1 MNIREK
7 KVKKLKVLTALLAAV
22 MLSGCSMGVSVENLL
37 IPPKLDEQQNEIY
50 QALISSTGS
59 GISLKYPKSGDHRS
73 AFVVTNIDNEP
84 SDEAMVFYTSDSVQ
98 AGEAGLRM
106 KVLDQYDGRWQA
118 VYDIACMGSE
128 VESLGFTNIGEGD
141 NHDIIIR
148 YTMLN
153 QTEKTFSVLNYSD
166 GIIKELYSSL
176 YSCLEVVDLN
186 SDGYNELI
194 TVVPD
199 KTTGSTFAM
208 MFGREGRS
216 LNKLSQV
223 ELTGTH
229 AEVVHVGTGK
239 VGDDVPALY
248 IDYSRGQGQYGTDVL
263 YCHSGHLI
271 CPDSGMIGRFSNN
284 YTADLASAD
293 IDSDGYMEMPGM
305 TPLPGYETLP
315 RNEQLCAVQWYG
327 VTAHTVTQ
335 EHYGYYS
342 SKYSFALMF
351 PNRWYGVVT
360 AVPNLLENEIIFISY
375 DSATGL
381 EVNETNELM
390 RIKIVDK
397 GDKESQKAATGMT
410 LIGANVDSLYY
421 CYQTDANAAAKL
433 ALSMS
438 ELQDSFI
445 LL

>member
-1 MNIREK
+1 M
-7 KVKKLKVLTALLAAV
+7 KKLKAFTALLTAL
-22 MLSGCSMGVSVENLL
+22 MLTGCSMGVSVENLL
-37 IPPKLDEQQNEIY
+37 SPPKLDEQQNEIY

-59 GISLKYPKSGDHRS
+59 GISLKYPKSGEHRS
-73 AFVVTNIDNEP
+73 AFVVTDIDDEP
-84 SDEAMVFYTSDSVQ
+84 TDEAMVFYASDSVQ

-106 KVLDQYDGRWQA
+106 MVLDQSDGVWQA

-128 VESLGFTNIGEGD
+128 VESLSFTSIGEGE

-153 QTEKTFSVLNYSD
+153 QTEKAFSVVNYSD
-166 GIIKELYSSL
+166 GIIKELYSSF

-199 KTTGSTFAM
+199 KTTGTTFAM
-208 MFGREGRS
+208 MFGRSGKS
-216 LNKLSQV
+216 LKKLSQAL
-223 ELTGTH
+223 LTGAH
-229 AEVVHVGTGK
+229 ADVLHVGTGL
-239 VGDDVPALY
+239 VDEGVPALY
-248 IDYSRGQGQYGTDVL
+248 IDYSRGQGQYGTDVI
-263 YCHSGHLI
+263 YYHQSGHLI
-271 CPDSGMIGRFSNN
+271 CPDSSAISRFSNN

-293 IDSDGYMEMPGM
+293 IDGDGFMEMPGM

-315 RNEQLCAVQWYG
+315 KNEQLCAVQWYD
-327 VTAHTVTQ
+327 VKAHTITQ

-351 PNRWYGVVT
+351 PNRWFGVVS
-360 AVPNLLENEIIFISY
+360 AVPNLLENEIIFIGY
-375 DSATGL
+375 DPATGL
-381 EVNETNELM
+381 EVNDRTELM
-390 RIKIVDK
+390 RIRIVDK
-397 GDKESQKAATGMT
+397 GDREAQKAATGMT
-410 LIGANVDSLYY
+410 LIGANEESLYY
-421 CYQTDANAAAKL
+421 CYQTDAYMAGKL

>member
-1 MNIREK
+1 MKIIK
-7 KVKKLKVLTALLAAV
+7 AFTALLAAV
-22 MLSGCSMGVSVENLL
+22 SLTGCSMGVSVENLL
-37 IPPKLDEQQNEIY
+37 TPPKLDEQQNEIY

-59 GISLKYPKSGDHRS
+59 GISLKYPKSGDYRS
-73 AFVVTNIDNEP
+73 AFVVTNIDGEP
-84 SDEAMVFYTSDSVQ
+84 TDEAMVFYASDSVQ
-98 AGEAGLRM
+98 TGEAGLRM
-106 KVLDQYDGRWQA
+106 KVLDQNGGKWQA

-128 VESLGFTNIGEGD
+128 VESLSFTSIGEGD

-153 QTEKTFSVLNYSD
+153 QTEKAFSVLNYSN
-166 GIIKELYSSL
+166 GVVKELYSSF

-199 KTTGSTFAM
+199 KTSGATYAM
-208 MFGREGRS
+208 MFGRSGS
-216 LNKLSQV
+216 TLKKLSQA
-223 ELTGTH
+223 ELAGAH
-229 AEVVHVGTGK
+229 AEVLHVTTGM
-239 VGDDVPALY
+239 VAEEVPALY
-248 IDYSRGQGQYGTDVL
+248 IDYSRGQGLYGTDVI

-271 CPDSGMIGRFSNN
+271 CPDSSVMSRFSNN
-284 YTADLASAD
+284 YTADLASTD
-293 IDSDGYMEMPGM
+293 IDGDGLTEMPSM

-315 RNEQLCAVQWYG
+315 KNEQLCAVQWYG
-327 VTAHTVTQ
+327 VTAHTIAQ

-375 DSATGL
+375 DSSAGL
-381 EVNETNELM
+381 EVNESNELM
-390 RIKIVDK
+390 RIRIVDK

-410 LIGANVDSLYY
+410 LIGANEDSLYY
-421 CYQTDANAAAKL
+421 CYQTDGYAAAKL